1 MDISPVAVFVGIVAL
16 ALFAA
21 MTVYGVVFAP
31 YKAEADGIDGD
42 ALP

>member
-1 MDISPVAVFVGIVAL
+1 MEISPVAVFVGIVGL

-31 YKAEADGIDGD
+31 HKAEADGLGEDE
-42 ALP
+42 A